1 MKKNPK
7 DIPQTPMR
15 SGEATEIQ
23 LLYGVW
29 NILDG
34 DNQKRLEHRLRACG
48 QWANYRMMHALIG
61 KVVNGLMLT
70 VPPDKAQRFL
80 MQLGNQELRVVP
92 TTNIQPKPGYMY
104 VEEDHLRDLLVV
116 GMQNMCILCDGGHQ
130 QRKGCKLRRIIKDVC
145 MFEMHEDKNKCL
157 GQWLL
162 AHYQREDEE

>member
-1 MKKNPK
+1 MKKE
-7 DIPQTPMR
+7 IPVSPMK

-34 DNQKRLEHRLRACG
+34 DNQKMLEKRLRDCG
-48 QWANYRMMHALIG
+48 QWANYRMMNALIG

-92 TTNIQPKPGYMY
+92 TTNTAPKPGYMY
-104 VEEDHLRDLLVV
+104 VEEDHLRDLMVA

-145 MFEMHEDKNKCL
+145 MFELQESKTECL

-162 AHYQREDEE
+162 ARYQKDENA

>member
-1 MKKNPK
+1 MQTKKEIPISAMK
-7 DIPQTPMR
+7 

-34 DNQKRLEHRLRACG
+34 ENQKRLEPRLRACG
-48 QWANYRMMHALIG
+48 QWANYRMMNALSG
-61 KVVNGLMLT
+61 RVVNGLMLT

-92 TTNIQPKPGYMY
+92 TTSTAPKPGYMY

-130 QRKGCKLRRIIKDVC
+130 QRKGCKLRRIIRDVC
-145 MFEMHEDKNKCL
+145 MFELHESKTECL

-162 AHYQREDEE
+162 ARYQREEEA